1 MSSRRDFLRVGG
13 LALATLGFVPRRV
26 GAAAALLDSRGGRP
40 VALEVIEMRSDAMG
54 SRVWFDPIGL
64 YVEPNTT
71 IRWITRENVHT
82 ATAYHPDNDRHPLR
96 IPAHAAP
103 WDSGFLVNPGDQFD
117 LKLTEPGV
125 YDYYC
130 TPHEAA
136 GMVGRIVVGK
146 PSGPGASPFD
156 YWVDQPGTSSWRHVP
171 DAARAA
177 FPSVA
182 RILAEHRIHVAG
194 QRREPR

>member
-1 MSSRRDFLRVGG
+1 MTTSSRREFLKVGG
-13 LALATLGFVPRRV
+13 LTLAALGLAPGR
-26 GAAAALLDSRGGRP
+26 AEAAALLDARSGHP
-40 VALEVIEMRSDAMG
+40 AALEVIEMRSDAGG

-64 YVEPNTT
+64 YVVPDTT

-96 IPAHAAP
+96 MPQRAAP
-103 WDSGFLVNPGDQFD
+103 WDSGFLINPGDHFD
-117 LKLTEPGV
+117 VTLTEPGV

-130 TPHEAA
+130 KPHEAA
-136 GMVGRIVVGK
+136 GMVGRIIVGQ

-156 YWVDQPGTSSWRHVP
+156 YWVGQPGTSSWHHVP
-171 DAARAA
+171 DAARRA

-182 RILAEHRIHVAG
+182 RILTAHRVHVA
-194 QRREPR
+194 RPKA